1 MEQMI
6 SAILPEW
13 AYATEVFGIDKEVMF
28 DEEALLVGSA
38 VPERRAEFLTGR
50 KCAHLALAKLGIA
63 STPILR
69 GPNREPLWPE
79 GVAGSITHCRGYC
92 AAAVAR
98 SGGER
103 WIGIDAESNEPLP
116 RGIIDIIA
124 SASEIE
130 LAAAALRRIANWD
143 RLVFSAKESVY
154 KAWYPCRKARFNA
167 LDFSIKFLP
176 ESSCFEVDF
185 STPGFDGNQRAGARF
200 HGRYLVGND
209 MILTSVAVTTECE
222 VSGTC

>member
-6 SAILPEW
+6 ASILPEW
-13 AYATEVFGIDKEVMF
+13 VFASEVFGIDQEVVF
-28 DEEALLVGSA
+28 EEEALLVASSI
-38 VPERRAEFLTGR
+38 PQRRAEFLNGR

-79 GVAGSITHCRGYC
+79 GVAGSITHCGDYC

-98 SGGER
+98 SNGER

-130 LAAAALRRIANWD
+130 FAAAALRRIPNWD

-154 KAWYPCRKARFNA
+154 KAWYPCRKARFDA
-167 LDFSIKFLP
+167 LDFSIKFSP
-176 ESSCFEVDF
+176 ESSCFEIDF
-185 STPGFDGNQRAGARF
+185 TTPAFDGNRRAGTGF
-200 HGRYLVGND
+200 NGRYLVGTD
-209 MILTSVAVTTECE
+209 MILTSVAVTTEFQ
-222 VSGTC
+222 V